1 MFVLLKDKTKL
12 IWSINRWLSLLKATC
27 DSFAKVTKVPEIK
40 ISAEIIFS
48 YRS

>member
-1 MFVLLKDKTKL
+1 MFMLLKDKNKL
-12 IWSINRWLSLLKATC
+12 ICSINRLKATC

-40 ISAEIIFS
+40 ISAAIIFS